1 VGRSAYTSRI
11 IGCPL
16 NSITCNAFVF
26 GIACAYTQGDMDIVR
41 DASVKKKKRQKQTAM
56 IVVAVIAV
64 LGVTLGVSKLK
75 PAPPS
80 VEFGTIWPDTVKR
93 GSMLRQVR
101 GLGSLVPIPEDVRLI
116 PAETDVRVERIVKLP
131 GMPVTPDTIIMELS
145 NPQVVQEA
153 LNADLEMKSAEAEY
167 HNTKAKVDSDLMNLK
182 AEAATVEADYENAQ
196 RDADA
201 NKELAKI
208 GVLSASALKA
218 SLAKAREMATRHK
231 IEEER
236 ISENTKAVET
246 QLAVQQAT
254 IDQKRA
260 LAQLKHR
267 QLDALKVKAG
277 IAGVLAALDAPVQV
291 GQRVTQGTILAK
303 VVQPEHLKA
312 ALKIP
317 ETQAKDIVDGLP
329 AEIDTHNGVV
339 KGKVTRIDPAVQ
351 NGTVT
356 VDVTLDEP
364 PPRGSRPDLS
374 VDGTITLEKLDNVL
388 YVGRPAF
395 GQEKSTVGMFKID
408 PEGKTATRTPV
419 ELGRSS
425 VNTVEIIRGLK
436 EGDQV
441 ILSDMSR
448 WDNQDRIRL
457 ER

>member
-1 VGRSAYTSRI
+1 
-11 IGCPL
+11 
-16 NSITCNAFVF
+16 
-26 GIACAYTQGDMDIVR
+26 MDIVR
-41 DASVKKKKRQKQTAM
+41 DASVKKKKRQKQVAM

-64 LGVTLGVSKLK
+64 LAVTLGVSKLK

-80 VEFGTIWPDTVKR
+80 VEYGSIWPDTVKR
-93 GSMLRQVR
+93 GSMLRQVH

-116 PAETDVRVERIVKLP
+116 PAETDVRVDRIIVLP
-131 GMPVTPDTIIMELS
+131 GMQVKPDTIIMELS
-145 NPQVVQEA
+145 NPQVTQEA
-153 LNADLEMKSAEAEY
+153 LSADLDLKSAEAEY
-167 HNTKAKVDSDLMNLK
+167 HNTKAKIDSDLMNLK
-182 AEAATVEADYENAQ
+182 SEAATVEADYENAK

-201 NKELAKI
+201 NRELNKI
-208 GVLSASALKA
+208 GVLSKAALDA
-218 SLAKAREMATRHK
+218 SLSKERELGTRKK
-231 IEEER
+231 IEEDR
-236 ISENTKAVET
+236 IAESTKAIET
-246 QLAVQQAT
+246 QMAVQQST

-260 LAQLKHR
+260 MAALKHR
-267 QLDALKVKAG
+267 QLDALKVRAG
-277 IAGVLAALDAPVQV
+277 IPGVLAALDTPVQV

-317 ETQAKDIVDGLP
+317 ETQAKDIVDNLP

-374 VDGTITLEKLDNVL
+374 VDGTITLERLDNVL

-408 PEGKTATRTPV
+408 PDGKTATRVPV

-425 VNTVEIIRGLK
+425 VNTIEIVRGLK

>member
-1 VGRSAYTSRI
+1 
-11 IGCPL
+11 
-16 NSITCNAFVF
+16 
-26 GIACAYTQGDMDIVR
+26 MDIVR
-41 DASVKKKKRQKQTAM
+41 DASVKKKKRQKQTLM

-80 VEFGTIWPDTVKR
+80 VEFGQIWPDTVKR
-93 GSMLRQVR
+93 GSMLRQVH
-101 GLGSLVPIPEDVRLI
+101 GIGSLVPIPEDVRLI
-116 PAETDVRVERIVKLP
+116 PAETDVRVDRIIVLP
-131 GMPVTPDTIIMELS
+131 GMQVKPETIVMELT
-145 NPQVVQEA
+145 NPQVTQEA
-153 LNADLEMKSAEAEY
+153 LSADLELKSAEAEY
-167 HNTKAKVDSDLMNLK
+167 HNTKAKIDSDLMNLR
-182 AEAATVEADYENAQ
+182 AEAATVEADYENAK

-201 NKELAKI
+201 NRELNKI
-208 GVLSASALKA
+208 GVLSKAALEA
-218 SLAKAREMATRHK
+218 SLSKERELATRKK
-231 IEEER
+231 IEEDR
-236 ISENTKAVET
+236 IAESTKAIET
-246 QLAVQQAT
+246 QLQVQQST
-254 IDQKRA
+254 IDQKKA
-260 LAQLKHR
+260 MAALKHR
-267 QLDALKVKAG
+267 QLDALKVRAG
-277 IAGVLAALDAPVQV
+277 IPGVLAALDSPMQV
-291 GQRVTQGTILAK
+291 GQRVQQGTILAK

-317 ETQAKDIVDGLP
+317 ETQAKDIVDNLP

-374 VDGTITLEKLDNVL
+374 VDGTITLERLDNVL

-408 PEGKTATRTPV
+408 PDGKTATRVPV
-419 ELGRSS
+419 ELGRMS
-425 VNTVEIIRGLK
+425 VNTTEIVRGLK

-448 WDNQDRIRL
+448 WDNQDHIRL